1 MKLSDFKINIPEKLV
16 AQYPEKKRDK
26 SKLMVIDREKKSIE
40 EKVFSDIADYF
51 GPDDCLVI
59 NETKVFPA
67 RLIGTK
73 DKTEAKVEIFLLRQ
87 LENGLWEVLVRPARK
102 VRVGNRLSVGRDLA
116 CDVIDNTVS
125 D

>member
-73 DKTEAKVEIFLLRQ
+73 DKTETKVEIFLLRQ
-87 LENGLWEVLVRPARK
+87 LENGL
-102 VRVGNRLSVGRDLA
+102 
-116 CDVIDNTVS
+116 
-125 D
+125 